1 MERRVVI
8 TAASAIT
15 PIGHGKDEMVH
26 SLLNGISGIK
36 PLREDELIS
45 RFIHSKVY
53 GTVDYPINYNFER
66 QYRKTMA
73 PCSYYACQV
82 AKEVLQQSGLTK
94 EFITSGK
101 LGVAFG
107 SIHGSPTTQRDIYR
121 TFFRA
126 TDNADFKKIGAVD
139 YLKSMVHTTA
149 VNITKM
155 FGITGRVISS
165 GTACTT
171 SSQSIGYGYE
181 SVKFGMQ
188 EAMLCGGADEYDT
201 ITVAVFDNLLACSTA
216 FNNDPQRTPRPFD
229 KLRDGLVVAEGAG
242 AVMLEEYE
250 FARKRGANILAEVIG
265 FACNNNGG
273 DLILP
278 NLDGITNTLQLGVE
292 NAKIDPDEV
301 DLISA
306 HATATKMGDIIEA
319 QAISRV
325 FGDHPYVVG
334 LKGYMGH
341 TMAACGSIETILAIY
356 MMQEGFIAP
365 TLNLEEVDERCAMLR
380 HVQKIIRQPV
390 KTAAIQNFAFGG
402 VNTILLLRKLS

>member
-15 PIGHGKDEMVH
+15 PIGHGKDEIVH
-26 SLLNGISGIK
+26 SLLNGVSGVK

-53 GTVDYPINYNFER
+53 GTVDYPISYDFKR

-73 PCSYYACQV
+73 PCTYYACQV
-82 AKEVLQQSGLTK
+82 AKEVLEQSGLTE
-94 EFITSGK
+94 EFVTSGK

-121 TFFRA
+121 TFFGA

-188 EAMLCGGADEYDT
+188 EAMLCGGADEYDA

-216 FNNDPQRTPRPFD
+216 YNSNPQCTPRPFD
-229 KLRDGLVVAEGAG
+229 KSRDGLVVAEGAG

-278 NLDGITNTLQLGVE
+278 NLGGITNTLKLGVE
-292 NAKIDPDEV
+292 NAKINPDEV

-319 QAISRV
+319 QAISNV

-341 TMAACGSIETILAIY
+341 TMAACGSIETILSIY
-356 MMQEGFIAP
+356 MMQDGFIAP
-365 TLNLEEVDERCAMLR
+365 TLNLEEVDERCAMIR
-380 HVQKIIRQPV
+380 HVQKIIQQPV
-390 KTAAIQNFAFGG
+390 KTAAVQNFAFGG